1 MRERAWQSAAA
12 ALAGGWLPRHREG
25 RPASIEHLCRVR
37 ENEMT
42 VRHNL
47 CNLLQCATKAN
58 LQENCKLARY
68 LTGGVS
74 DERCGP
80 RGMHR
85 PPSPASVS
93 SVKRHTPP
101 PTFSFPNLLVKH
113 GPGRAHSFKAYD
125 PLRVERVRKPRWEH
139 LRSPHQLEN

>member
-113 GPGRAHSFKAYD
+113 AWPRPQFYD

-139 LRSPHQLEN
+139 LRSPHLLEN